1 MWMQILL
8 RVLLLLGFENHA
20 IFSYCQNVLLDSQ
33 NSKSALSDIIK
44 KFWAFLTWL
53 VTACLQRKRKKIFW
67 CQSILASS
75 SEHPL
80 SLHSEAQ
87 LKILFRNYCQKNR
100 PALKLAT
107 SLISFIIISKDK
119 CSYDVHKFK
128 HSSQKKFLI
137 SSCFASKWESISGYC
152 IWIFV
157 QHNYTSHYQM
167 CLFFWSNHQ
176 HSTIKILCNHYSL
189 RWRFFFCPKVTQN
202 VTADYWQFNFG
213 EVS

>member
-1 MWMQILL
+1 MVGLNSGFLL
-8 RVLLLLGFENHA
+8 KSFLFLLLLLQFENHA

-44 KFWAFLTWL
+44 KFWAFPTWL

-100 PALKLAT
+100 PAFNTLSSLKLKV
-107 SLISFIIISKDK
+107 SKTRK
-119 CSYDVHKFK
+119 QSAK
-128 HSSQKKFLI
+128 L
-137 SSCFASKWESISGYC
+137 
-152 IWIFV
+152 
-157 QHNYTSHYQM
+157 
-167 CLFFWSNHQ
+167 
-176 HSTIKILCNHYSL
+176 
-189 RWRFFFCPKVTQN
+189 
-202 VTADYWQFNFG
+202 
-213 EVS
+213 

>member
-1 MWMQILL
+1 MWMQIML
-8 RVLLLLGFENHA
+8 RILLLLHFENHA

-44 KFWAFLTWL
+44 KFWAFPTWL

-100 PALKLAT
+100 PAFQ
-107 SLISFIIISKDK
+107 SFII
-119 CSYDVHKFK
+119 
-128 HSSQKKFLI
+128 
-137 SSCFASKWESISGYC
+137 
-152 IWIFV
+152 
-157 QHNYTSHYQM
+157 
-167 CLFFWSNHQ
+167 
-176 HSTIKILCNHYSL
+176 
-189 RWRFFFCPKVTQN
+189 P
-202 VTADYWQFNFG
+202 
-213 EVS
+213 EVSNFSYFIYCSL